1 LVDGL
6 VKKIQL
12 ANFYSFEGKIV
23 KEKAFEKSVAKELYF
38 EMTMNENP
46 APFLSGVYL

>member
-1 LVDGL
+1 V
-6 VKKIQL
+6 

-23 KEKAFEKSVAKELYF
+23 KEKALGKSVAKEGYF
-38 EMTMNENP
+38 EMTMNKNP